1 MSFMDNRTNIYDIG
15 GIMNQVKENNTQI
28 ILSLLSIGTVI
39 VSIVL
44 LYNDSLKQENKKTLF
59 NNKIEHNI
67 NFYNRVI
74 IAVIIFLFLY
84 INYNDYIVDKNKGNK
99 TNLDELQI
107 VASILTLIA
116 ASIVVYIA
124 YIKPIDSE
132 TIENP
137 TI

>member
-1 MSFMDNRTNIYDIG
+1 MSFMNDKKNIYDIG
-15 GIMNQVKENNTQI
+15 GIMDEIKENDIQI
-28 ILSLLSIGTVI
+28 ILSLLSIGTII

-44 LYNDSLKQENKKTLF
+44 LYNDSLEKENKLF
-59 NNKIEHNI
+59 DNKIKHNI
-67 NFYNRVI
+67 NFYNRIFIFI
-74 IAVIIFLFLY
+74 ILLLFCY
-84 INYNDYIVDKNKGNK
+84 INYNDYIVDKNKGNR
-99 TNLDELQI
+99 TDLDELQI
-107 VASILTLIA
+107 GASILTLIA

>member
-1 MSFMDNRTNIYDIG
+1 MSFMNDKKNIYDIG
-15 GIMNQVKENNTQI
+15 GIMDEIKENDIQI
-28 ILSLLSIGTVI
+28 ILSLLSIGTII

-44 LYNDSLKQENKKTLF
+44 LYNDSLEKENKLF
-59 NNKIEHNI
+59 DNKIKHNI
-67 NFYNRVI
+67 NFYNRIFIFI
-74 IAVIIFLFLY
+74 ILLLFCY
-84 INYNDYIVDKNKGNK
+84 INYNDYIVYKNKGK
-99 TNLDELQI
+99 RTDLDELQI
-107 VASILTLIA
+107 GASILTLIA